1 MLICNIV
8 GARPNFVKMA
18 PVIREMAA
26 RALPQV
32 LVHTGQHYD
41 VEMSV
46 VFFEQLGL
54 PQPDFHLGVGADGR
68 LRQIA
73 RMMAGLDEVL
83 EQCRPTLV
91 IVAGDVNSTVAGAL
105 AAAAKNIPVA
115 HVEAGLRSFDRTMP
129 EEINRIVTD
138 SVSEILFTT
147 EESANRNL
155 LREGKP
161 PEAIHF
167 VGNCMVDSLRR
178 HLDCALARAA
188 WRDFGLEPLGYAI
201 VTLHRPSNVDE
212 PARLARFLDAISEVA
227 RRIPVVFP
235 VHPRTRERIE
245 SLGVRTN
252 CGLRMCPPVPYLE
265 FLGLLAKARLVLTD
279 SGGIQEETTALGVP
293 CLTLRT
299 NTERPVTI
307 EMGTNRLVGEDPGQ
321 LPRHV
326 EAILAGD
333 PPSAVQPPLWD
344 GQASKRVVDVI
355 EQWLAERVV
364 TAGSQRASR
373 GGQ

>member
-1 MLICNIV
+1 MLICNVV

-18 PVIREMAA
+18 PVISEMAA
-26 RALPQV
+26 RSLPQV

-41 VEMSV
+41 AEMSE

-54 PQPDFHLGVGADGR
+54 PKPDFHLGVAADGR

-73 RMMAGLDEVL
+73 RMMARLDEVL
-83 EQCRPTLV
+83 DHCKPTLV
-91 IVAGDVNSTVAGAL
+91 VVAGDVNSTLAGAL

-178 HLDCALARAA
+178 HLDRALARAA
-188 WRDFGLEPLGYAI
+188 WRGFGYEPLGYA
-201 VTLHRPSNVDE
+201 VLTLHRPSNVDQPE
-212 PARLARFLDAISEVA
+212 RLARILDAVSEVA
-227 RRIPVVFP
+227 RRIPVLFP

-245 SLGVRTN
+245 GL
-252 CGLRMCPPVPYLE
+252 GLRPDSAVRMSPPIPYLE
-265 FLGLLAKARLVLTD
+265 FLGLLASARLVLTD

-293 CLTLRT
+293 CLTLRS
-299 NTERPVTI
+299 NTERPVTV
-307 EMGTNRLVGEDPGQ
+307 EMGTNRLVGDDPGE
-321 LPRHV
+321 LLWHV
-326 EAILAGD
+326 EEILAGA
-333 PPSAVQPPLWD
+333 SRCVTQPPLWD

-355 EQWLAERVV
+355 ERWLGERGPAAGLQRICR
-364 TAGSQRASR
+364 TAQ
-373 GGQ
+373 